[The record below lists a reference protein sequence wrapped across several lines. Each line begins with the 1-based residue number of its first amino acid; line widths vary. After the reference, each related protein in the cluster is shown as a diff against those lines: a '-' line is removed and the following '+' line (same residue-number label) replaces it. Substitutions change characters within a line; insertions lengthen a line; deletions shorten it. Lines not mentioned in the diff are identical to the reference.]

1 MRPNQS
7 SITAEHNAVLR
18 THEFMRPESA
28 RICSDPYAAC
38 FVPDRFLPAADH
50 IDPIGKAI
58 SNWETHY
65 PGVCNAILAR
75 TRFIDDCLEAAIRA
89 GIRQLVILG
98 AGYDTR
104 ALRFEALKEGVAV
117 FELDHPT
124 TQRTKIERIE
134 KFVNADLSHVRYL
147 PFDFSRDTLD
157 AKLFAHGYDGC
168 LTTLFIWE
176 GVTYYLPAAAV
187 DDTLLFIRR
196 HAGMKSSVVF
206 DFFPPS
212 VADGTSRLAEARA
225 LREGLKRIGEEI
237 LFGIAPDQIMAF
249 MTLRGF
255 TVLQNV
261 SSDDVK
267 TRYLRGTRKNR
278 PLSEM
283 FLFVQAGVDWSTH
296 QKRRER

>member
-1 MRPNQS
+1 MRPTQS
-7 SITAEHNAVLR
+7 SVTAEHNAVLR
-18 THEFMRPESA
+18 TYESMRPERA

-38 FVPDRFLPAADH
+38 FVPDRFFPAAEN
-50 IDPIGKAI
+50 IDPIGETI
-58 SNWETHY
+58 SIWESHF

-104 ALRFEALKEGVAV
+104 ALRFEALKDGVAV
-117 FELDHPT
+117 FELDHPI
-124 TQRTKIERIE
+124 TQRAKLERIQ
-134 KFVNADLSHVRYL
+134 KYVNADLSHVRYI
-147 PFDFSRDTLD
+147 PIDFSKDSLA
-157 AKLFAHGYDGC
+157 AKLLAHGYDGC

-176 GVTYYLPAAAV
+176 GVTYYLSASAV

-196 HAGMKSSVVF
+196 HTGVKSSVVF

-225 LREGLKRIGEEI
+225 LRDGLKRIGEEI
-237 LFGIAPDQIMAF
+237 RFGIAPDRIVEF

-255 TVLQNV
+255 IVLQNV

-267 TRYLRGTRKNR
+267 ARYLRGTHKNR

-283 FLFVQAGVDWSTH
+283 FLFVQAGVG
-296 QKRRER
+296 